1 MLIKHWKRGRNLEF
15 PFDTDFSFFEKTGG
29 LAPIQRF
36 ELWPVTVNRL
46 ELVEMLRYRIK
57 NKSTA
62 AKAVPL
68 GHWCETTFVPQL
80 IGHWHLKF
88 NAQHKQR
95 TWRKAR
101 KWVLTCYEGNSC
113 PGPPSK
119 RGSAEQNWQFGNF
132 LCRNAKPKIWA
143 QLSAALF
150 CLCTTNWRL
159 DRASLAGNY
168 LSGTFWLI
176 REL

>member
-101 KWVLTCYEGNSC
+101 SEFSPAKRATVALVHHQREALLNKTGSLETSFAGMQNRKSEPNC
-113 PGPPSK
+113 PQPSFVFVQLIEDWIGP
-119 RGSAEQNWQFGNF
+119 A
-132 LCRNAKPKIWA
+132 
-143 QLSAALF
+143 
-150 CLCTTNWRL
+150 
-159 DRASLAGNY
+159 
-168 LSGTFWLI
+168 
-176 REL
+176 